1 MILQALNLS
10 ASAGPYLAWAVENR
24 EVLKNVPTET
34 ADFLVSVIASG
45 GDAIE
50 RVGSQL
56 VFGSPSGA
64 RSVIGFVDQATPQ
77 LNHIETAVNG
87 LEVGQ
92 VALSSSLAS
101 LQTVSMVTLGVSAIA
116 PILLAS
122 QFRYLSGRFDEVKK
136 SLVELKQMQY
146 EKVIAALDSGL
157 HSLET
162 GIEKEN
168 PALVEDALIP
178 CREAMSFFSGQLSKA
193 LESGN
198 SPPQFLNYIARHLA
212 VSMCATARTHIGL
225 GYDSV
230 AREVLEK
237 NQPLLRQ
244 TSKHIF
250 NETVGVDPAK
260 YLIPELAE
268 DISYDFIRS
277 IYKQAEAANILPEEL
292 AASLSGDPSKF
303 APEGF
308 FETIRPSLL
317 PTWKS
322 QTASPACSFS
332 LTKLKRMEP
341 EPPRQ
346 CLN

>member
-64 RSVIGFVDQATPQ
+64 RTVIGFVDQATPQ

-116 PILLAS
+116 PVLLAS

-136 SLVELKQMQY
+136 SLVELK
-146 EKVIAALDSGL
+146 
-157 HSLET
+157 
-162 GIEKEN
+162 
-168 PALVEDALIP
+168 
-178 CREAMSFFSGQLSKA
+178 
-193 LESGN
+193 
-198 SPPQFLNYIARHLA
+198 
-212 VSMCATARTHIGL
+212 
-225 GYDSV
+225 
-230 AREVLEK
+230 
-237 NQPLLRQ
+237 
-244 TSKHIF
+244 
-250 NETVGVDPAK
+250 
-260 YLIPELAE
+260 
-268 DISYDFIRS
+268 
-277 IYKQAEAANILPEEL
+277 
-292 AASLSGDPSKF
+292 
-303 APEGF
+303 
-308 FETIRPSLL
+308 SLL
-317 PTWKS
+317 VFTPATLSAKL
-322 QTASPACSFS
+322 TRHVLAFNVEKKLVGNIVAVVVASSITC
-332 LTKLKRMEP
+332 RRH
-341 EPPRQ
+341 RQ
-346 CLN
+346 LMANV